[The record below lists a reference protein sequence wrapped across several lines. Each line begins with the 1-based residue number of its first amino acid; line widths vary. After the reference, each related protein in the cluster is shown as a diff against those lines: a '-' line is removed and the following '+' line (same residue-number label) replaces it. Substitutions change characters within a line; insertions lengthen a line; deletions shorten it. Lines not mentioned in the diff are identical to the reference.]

1 MSNLK
6 KGFIATVTLLTV
18 TATTNS
24 TLQLPKDGNILQSK
38 VQVGQVANA
47 GYSEAGKWLSENK
60 NWVIQNSFSW
70 WTTQVY
76 MSELSQNEVNKINEQ
91 YRGSAGIYLFNTALE
106 RALNNYDYPW
116 YDKVAQRTYLR
127 WAWHGRIEN
136 GKYNMYL
143 SMSNHGVSEFKKRR
157 GF

>member
-6 KGFIATVTLLTV
+6 KGFIATVTLLAV

-47 GYSEAGKWLSENK
+47 GYGEAVNWLQENRD
-60 NWVIQNSFSW
+60 WVIQNSWSW
-70 WTTQVY
+70 WTLQVY
-76 MSELSQNEVNKINEQ
+76 MTELSPNEVQKIQND
-91 YRGSAGIYLFNTALE
+91 YRDRAGIELFNTALE
-106 RALNNYDYPW
+106 RALNQYNFPW
-116 YDKVAQRTYLR
+116 YCKVLYRTSHRY
-127 WAWHGRIEN
+127 AWHGRIEN

-143 SMSNHGVSEFKKRR
+143 SMDRNSANVFKSKR
-157 GF
+157 GY